1 MRGDHMK
8 RAFSGVAAWAAVLP
22 VAVVSASL
30 QAQEP
35 APAAQPPELVS
46 IDYDMLYRQLMQLGM
61 VSQVLGYS
69 LNVDADGKASDCS
82 FSRRFSRRYTRE
94 QLCKA
99 FVTYTE
105 FRPARDA
112 SGNAV
117 AGTYEG
123 EIEIASFFQPS
134 R

>member
-1 MRGDHMK
+1 MQSDHMK
-8 RAFSGVAAWAAVLP
+8 RVFYGLAAWAAVLP
-22 VAVVSASL
+22 VAGISASL

-35 APAAQPPELVS
+35 TPAALPPELVS
-46 IDYDMLYRQLMQLGM
+46 IDYKMLYRQLMQLGM

-69 LNVDADGKASDCS
+69 LNVDADGKATGCS

-99 FVTYTE
+99 FMTYTE

-112 SGNAV
+112 AGNAV
-117 AGTYEG
+117 AGTYES